1 VDLKEPKYID
11 DKRRPREEFLP
22 EAEVKYLL
30 LYVRIILHHDPMKQ
44 NTFYVL
50 AGIVG
55 LIEVGAF
62 WLSVQYLM
70 PFLITAIFIAGVVLL
85 YGAWRLV
92 TDRKVDERASLI
104 NQKAGMAT
112 FMVFWVI
119 FFATSLG
126 SAVIGLGAPPFPHF
140 PRPPD
145 GRPGAANETMRPL
158 GDGVGL
164 PNDGIK
170 VPDDGLIRLGHF
182 GYLQLA
188 LLFLMF
194 FLYVGFRI
202 YYARKYGEWET
213 DEEQD

>member
-1 VDLKEPKYID
+1 
-11 DKRRPREEFLP
+11 
-22 EAEVKYLL
+22 
-30 LYVRIILHHDPMKQ
+30 MKQ
-44 NTFYVL
+44 NTFYIL

-55 LIEVGAF
+55 LIEVAAF
-62 WLSVQYLM
+62 WLSVQYRM
-70 PFLITAIFIAGVVLL
+70 PFLISAVFIAGVVLL
-85 YGAWRLV
+85 YVAWRQI
-92 TDRKVDERASLI
+92 TDRQVDERAALI

-126 SAVIGLGAPPFPHF
+126 SAVLGLGAPAFPHP
-140 PRPPD
+140 PRTL
-145 GRPGAANETMRPL
+145 NEAPVGVNESVRPL
-158 GDGVGL
+158 LDGPGLPSGSIQAPGDGFV
-164 PNDGIK
+164 
-170 VPDDGLIRLGHF
+170 RLGHF

>member
-1 VDLKEPKYID
+1 MSELTYIS
-11 DKRRPREEFLP
+11 
-22 EAEVKYLL
+22 
-30 LYVRIILHHDPMKQ
+30 DPMKQ
-44 NTFYVL
+44 NTFYIL

-62 WLSVQYLM
+62 WLSVKYLM
-70 PFLITAIFIAGVVLL
+70 PLLISAAFIAGILLL
-85 YGAWRLV
+85 YGAWRMI
-92 TDRKVDERASLI
+92 TDRRVDERAALI

-140 PRPPD
+140 QRPPD
-145 GRPGAANETMRPL
+145 QGPGIVNESMRPPGGGL
-158 GDGVGL
+158 RL
-164 PNDGIK
+164 PNENLK
-170 VPDDGLIRLGHF
+170 LQDDGLVRLGHF

>member
-1 VDLKEPKYID
+1 
-11 DKRRPREEFLP
+11 
-22 EAEVKYLL
+22 
-30 LYVRIILHHDPMKQ
+30 MKQ
-44 NTFYVL
+44 NTFYIL
-50 AGIVG
+50 AGIIG
-55 LIEVGAF
+55 LLEVGVF
-62 WLSVQYLM
+62 WISVH
-70 PFLITAIFIAGVVLL
+70 FLIPYLITIVFIVGVLL
-85 YGAWRLV
+85 LYLAWRKIA
-92 TDRKVDERASLI
+92 DRQVDERSVLI

-126 SAVIGLGAPPFPHF
+126 GAVIGLGAPPLPHF

-145 GRPGAANETMRPL
+145 EKIGGINESIPGLQNESIRP
-158 GDGVGL
+158 
-164 PNDGIK
+164 
-170 VPDDGLIRLGHF
+170 PDDGLIRLGHF

-202 YYARKYGEWET
+202 YYARKYGEWES

>member
-1 VDLKEPKYID
+1 M
-11 DKRRPREEFLP
+11 R
-22 EAEVKYLL
+22 
-30 LYVRIILHHDPMKQ
+30 Q
-44 NTFYVL
+44 NTFYLL

-55 LIEVGAF
+55 LVEVAAF
-62 WLSVQYLM
+62 WLSVQYRI
-70 PFLITAIFIAGVVLL
+70 PFLITGVFIAGVVLL
-85 YGAWRLV
+85 YGAWRRIG
-92 TDRKVDERASLI
+92 DRREDERAALI

-112 FMVFWVI
+112 FMVFWVV

-126 SAVIGLGAPPFPHF
+126 GAVIGFGAPPI
-140 PRPPD
+140 PRLPRHNGDVQPGGANWSLD
-145 GRPGAANETMRPL
+145 QRPGLSERGMIGPEE
-158 GDGVGL
+158 GFV
-164 PNDGIK
+164 
-170 VPDDGLIRLGHF
+170 RLGHF

>member
-1 VDLKEPKYID
+1 
-11 DKRRPREEFLP
+11 
-22 EAEVKYLL
+22 
-30 LYVRIILHHDPMKQ
+30 MKQ
-44 NTFYVL
+44 NTFYLL

-55 LIEVGAF
+55 LIEVGIF
-62 WLSVQYLM
+62 WLSVQFRM
-70 PFLITAIFIAGVVLL
+70 PFLITAAFIAGIVLL
-85 YGAWRLV
+85 YGAWRRI
-92 TDRKVDERASLI
+92 TDRQADERAALI

-126 SAVIGLGAPPFPHF
+126 SAVIGLGAPRFPH
-140 PRPPD
+140 PPGHFD
-145 GRPGAANETMRPL
+145 GEPGILNESIRQGL
-158 GDGVGL
+158 DL
-164 PNDGIK
+164 PNESLK
-170 VPDDGLIRLGHF
+170 VPNDGLIRLGYF
-182 GYLQLA
+182 GYMQLA

>member
-1 VDLKEPKYID
+1 
-11 DKRRPREEFLP
+11 
-22 EAEVKYLL
+22 
-30 LYVRIILHHDPMKQ
+30 MKQ
-44 NTFYVL
+44 NTFYIL

-55 LIEVGAF
+55 LTEVGAF
-62 WLSVQYLM
+62 WLSVQYMM
-70 PFLITAIFIAGVVLL
+70 PFLISAVFIAGVVLL
-85 YGAWRLV
+85 YGAWRQI
-92 TDRKVDERASLI
+92 TDRQLDERAALI

-126 SAVIGLGAPPFPHF
+126 GAVLGLGAPPFPHLE
-140 PRPPD
+140 RPPD
-145 GRPGAANETMRPL
+145 QGPGAINESIRPPGAGL
-158 GDGVGL
+158 GL
-164 PNDGIK
+164 PNENIRA
-170 VPDDGLIRLGHF
+170 PDDGLIRLGHF

-213 DEEQD
+213 DEEQN

>member
-1 VDLKEPKYID
+1 
-11 DKRRPREEFLP
+11 
-22 EAEVKYLL
+22 
-30 LYVRIILHHDPMKQ
+30 MKQ
-44 NTFYVL
+44 NTFYIL

-55 LIEVGAF
+55 LIEVGTF
-62 WLSVQYLM
+62 WISVQYHM
-70 PFLITAIFIAGVVLL
+70 PFLISAVFIAGVVLL
-85 YGAWRLV
+85 YAAWRRIS
-92 TDRKVDERASLI
+92 DRQVDERAALI

-126 SAVIGLGAPPFPHF
+126 SAVMGLGAPPFPNF

-145 GRPGAANETMRPL
+145 EGRSALNESLKLPGNGL
-158 GDGVGL
+158 GLSNDRLRV
-164 PNDGIK
+164 PNDGF
-170 VPDDGLIRLGHF
+170 VRLGHF

>member
-1 VDLKEPKYID
+1 MSELTYISD
-11 DKRRPREEFLP
+11 
-22 EAEVKYLL
+22 A
-30 LYVRIILHHDPMKQ
+30 MKQ
-44 NTFYVL
+44 NTFYIL
-50 AGIVG
+50 AGIIG
-55 LIEVGAF
+55 LVEVGVF
-62 WLSVQYLM
+62 WFSVRYM
-70 PFLITAIFIAGVVLL
+70 IPYLITGAFIVGVLILYLAG
-85 YGAWRLV
+85 RSI
-92 TDRKVDERASLI
+92 TDRQTDERAVLI

-126 SAVIGLGAPPFPHF
+126 GAVIGLGAPPLPHF

-145 GRPGAANETMRPL
+145 GRPGGINESIKSFGNGPI
-158 GDGVGL
+158 L
-164 PNDGIK
+164 PNESIRP
-170 VPDDGLIRLGHF
+170 PDDGLIRLGHF

-202 YYARKYGEWET
+202 YYARKYGEWES

>member
-1 VDLKEPKYID
+1 MSELTYISD
-11 DKRRPREEFLP
+11 R
-22 EAEVKYLL
+22 
-30 LYVRIILHHDPMKQ
+30 MKQ
-44 NTFYVL
+44 NTFYIL

-62 WLSVQYLM
+62 WFSVQYRM
-70 PFLITAIFIAGVVLL
+70 PFLISAVFIAGVVLL
-85 YGAWRLV
+85 YAAWRRIS
-92 TDRKVDERASLI
+92 DRQVDERAALI

-126 SAVIGLGAPPFPHF
+126 SAVIGLGAPSF
-140 PRPPD
+140 PRPPRPSDIGPELLNVSTRQPLD
-145 GRPGAANETMRPL
+145 GLGLSNESIRA
-158 GDGVGL
+158 
-164 PNDGIK
+164 
-170 VPDDGLIRLGHF
+170 PDDGFIRLGHF

>member
-1 VDLKEPKYID
+1 MSELTYIN
-11 DKRRPREEFLP
+11 
-22 EAEVKYLL
+22 
-30 LYVRIILHHDPMKQ
+30 DPMKQ
-44 NTFYVL
+44 NIFYIL

-62 WLSVQYLM
+62 WFSVQYRM
-70 PFLITAIFIAGVVLL
+70 PFLISAVFIAGVVLL
-85 YGAWRLV
+85 YAAWRRIS
-92 TDRKVDERASLI
+92 DRQVDERAALI

-126 SAVIGLGAPPFPHF
+126 SAVIGLGAPPFPTF
-140 PRPPD
+140 PQPPD
-145 GRPGAANETMRPL
+145 EGWSALNESLKPPGNGL
-158 GDGVGL
+158 DL
-164 PNDGIK
+164 PNDSIRAPG
-170 VPDDGLIRLGHF
+170 DGFVRLGHF